1 MKLDELLKQ
10 MCDLGASDLHLK
22 VGRPPVIRLHGD
34 LMNIENADRI
44 SATHMDDFIFDVL
57 NDEDQIRLKKNK
69 GIDVAYSLPG
79 VSRFR
84 VNILFQRGTLAMVI
98 RTIPF
103 KIPTI
108 DDLALPE
115 MVRKLSDMNSGLVLI
130 TGPAGSGKSTTL
142 AAMIDYINTT
152 YHKQI
157 ITIEDPIEYLFRDN
171 NSSVIQREVGS
182 DTPSFAEGLRMVFR
196 QDPDVIV
203 IGEMRDLETISTA
216 MSAAETGHLVLSTL
230 HTLDAPQTI
239 DRIVDSFPQG
249 QHRQIR
255 IQLSQILR
263 GVISQRLVPK
273 IDKKGRAAAIEIMTN
288 SPAISDHLL
297 NGRTGDLYDSMRG
310 SVENF
315 QMQTLEQSLVALMVF
330 ELISYEEARNSC
342 QRISEL
348 DSALRA
354 LYPDYT

>member
-1 MKLDELLKQ
+1 MKLDDLLKR

-34 LMNIENADRI
+34 LQSLEGHERI
-44 SATHMDDFIFDVL
+44 SVANIDDFIFDVL
-57 NDEDQIRLKKNK
+57 NDEDQLRLKKQR

-108 DDLALPE
+108 EDLELPE
-115 MVRKLSDMNSGLVLI
+115 MVKKLSDLNAGLVLI

-142 AAMIDYINTT
+142 AAMIDYINST

-230 HTLDAPQTI
+230 HTLDAPQTV
-239 DRIVDSFPQG
+239 DRVVDSFPQG

-263 GVISQRLVPK
+263 GIISQRLIPK
-273 IDKKGRAAAIEIMTN
+273 IDKKGRSAAVEIMTN
-288 SPAISDHLL
+288 SPAIADHLL
-297 NGRTGDLYDSMRG
+297 NGRTGDLYETIRG

-315 QMQTLEQSLVALMVF
+315 HMQTLEQSLVSLMVH
-330 ELISYEEARNSC
+330 ERIAYEEARNAC